1 MSFHPFLGTRG
12 SFHYIFYQH
21 HGYVVLYIPPLELL
35 ELIERWHFAV
45 ALCDANSDCGRDSK
59 GHYSQSIHTCLRRL
73 GGWGWGCRI
82 GWRGHG
88 FRHVTVWEMTFY
100 RDHLHL
106 WLWVSADSAQ
116 VNCFLCL
123 YAPADV
129 CTETGGAF
137 SFFFLLRLYFIPP
150 PCLSACSYF
159 IFAAHAHAGK
169 HSIWER
175 KKCTRCCR
183 SPVLSKRNQM
193 YCTWGK
199 KKNNNNSAHPPL
211 AFLATIY
218 PVGPY

>member
-1 MSFHPFLGTRG
+1 MGFHSFLGTRG

-45 ALCDANSDCGRDSK
+45 ALYDANSDCGRDSK
-59 GHYSQSIHTCLRRL
+59 GHYSQSIHTCLLRL
-73 GGWGWGCRI
+73 WGGCRI

-123 YAPADV
+123 YAPPDV
-129 CTETGGAF
+129 CTDTGEAFF
-137 SFFFLLRLYFIPP
+137 SFYFFPP
-150 PCLSACSYF
+150 PRLSACSSF
-159 IFAAHAHAGK
+159 IFAVHAHAGK
-169 HSIWER
+169 PSIWKE

-183 SPVLSKRNQM
+183 NPVLGERNQM
-193 YCTWGK
+193 HCMWGK
-199 KKNNNNSAHPPL
+199 KKNNSVHPPL